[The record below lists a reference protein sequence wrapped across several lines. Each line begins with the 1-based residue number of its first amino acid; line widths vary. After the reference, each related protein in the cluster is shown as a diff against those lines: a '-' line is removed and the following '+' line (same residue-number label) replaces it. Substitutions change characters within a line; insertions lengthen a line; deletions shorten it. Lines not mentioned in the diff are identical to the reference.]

1 MEIEIYLDDLKP
13 EVQKRVLQELG
24 LESARDGNYDVF
36 PLFTLVSAQ
45 TGQTSDQDISEDRTW
60 KTEMK

>member
-36 PLFTLVSAQ
+36 PLFTLVNAQ
-45 TGQTSDQDISEDRTW
+45 TGQDE
-60 KTEMK
+60 

>member
-1 MEIEIYLDDLKP
+1 MEIDIYLDDLKL
-13 EVQKRVLQELG
+13 EVQKRVLRELG
-24 LESARDGNYDVF
+24 LKSAKDGNYDVF